1 MVAQIKEAK
10 TSKFSPGHGIL
21 AYKAINIYFY
31 IDNLYLRIWNLCL
44 YFIYIHIY
52 GYVHMHIQS
61 HIFTYVSLGN
71 T

>member
-44 YFIYIHIY
+44 YFIYIHTYIWVCTY
-52 GYVHMHIQS
+52 AYTITHI
-61 HIFTYVSLGN
+61 HICKFR
-71 T
+71 